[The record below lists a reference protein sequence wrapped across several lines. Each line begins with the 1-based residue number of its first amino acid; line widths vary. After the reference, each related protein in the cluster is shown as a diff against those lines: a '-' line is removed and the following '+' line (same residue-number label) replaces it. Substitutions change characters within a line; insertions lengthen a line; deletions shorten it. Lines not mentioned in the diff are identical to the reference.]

1 MMGMKQ
7 QTRGN
12 DLIPYLQK
20 VYTKLSAVDK
30 RLADYFITSSVQ
42 VPDKTI
48 TELADICGVSEAS
61 IIRFAKK
68 MGFSGY
74 YQMKIE
80 LAKSLPHQTGSIEG
94 LEAPDTIEGIVRR
107 SLDIS
112 LHNIRTTFEHISI
125 PDLEEAVRILSEC
138 SQVYFFAAGNS
149 VLPCLA
155 FMYKLGKLGIQG
167 HMSEIPEMSL
177 LQARNMREGDVAF
190 ALSHSGDST
199 LVNEALQIVHDKGL
213 PVLGITNYQRSPIMK
228 WMDIA
233 LVSTVR
239 ESMFPGANTLSRLT
253 ETAML
258 DLLFYLLFSARRG
271 SSLESISQTESDQ
284 ALFSL

>member
-1 MMGMKQ
+1 MKNPIS
-7 QTRGN
+7 GY
-12 DLIPYLQK
+12 DLIPHLQK
-20 VYTKLSAVDK
+20 VHAKLSAVDK
-30 RLADYFITSSVQ
+30 RLADFFISSSAQ

-48 TELADICGVSEAS
+48 TELADLCGVSEAS

-68 MGFSGY
+68 MGFSGF

-80 LAKSLPHQTGSIEG
+80 LAKSLHHQTGG
-94 LEAPDTIEGIVRR
+94 LDVDDAPDTIEGIVRR
-107 SLDIS
+107 SLDMSI
-112 LHNIRTTFEHISI
+112 HNIRSTIEHLACA
-125 PDLEEAVRILSEC
+125 DLEEAVRILSGC

-177 LQARNMREGDVAF
+177 LQARNMREGDIAF

-199 LVNEALQIVHDKGL
+199 LVNEALQIVHEKGL
-213 PVLGITNYQRSPIMK
+213 PVIGITNYQRSPIVK
-228 WMDIA
+228 WTDIA

-239 ESMFPGANTLSRLT
+239 ESVFPGANTLSRLS
-253 ETAML
+253 ETAIL
-258 DLLFYLLFSARRG
+258 DLLFYLLFYAKRG
-271 SSLESISQTESDQ
+271 TSLEFISQTESDQ